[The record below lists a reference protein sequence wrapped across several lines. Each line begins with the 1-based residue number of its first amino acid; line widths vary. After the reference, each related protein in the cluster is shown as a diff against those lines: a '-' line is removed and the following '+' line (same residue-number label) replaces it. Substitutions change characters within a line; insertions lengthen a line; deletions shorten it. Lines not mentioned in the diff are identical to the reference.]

1 VLILFLLLVVK
12 GFGLVILG
20 LDIFLVTVE
29 PTRCDLPTAGEN
41 RGVGRI
47 MRGDEETTL
56 ELILLV
62 MLVLEVIPFGVQLI
76 SGVNVW
82 VVKTELLLL
91 QLRLIE
97 RGTHYYGVYI

>member
-12 GFGLVILG
+12 GFGVVILW

-29 PTRCDLPTAGEN
+29 PTRCDLPIAGET
-41 RGVGRI
+41 RGDGCI

-62 MLVLEVIPFGVQLI
+62 MLVLEVIPFGVRLI

-82 VVKTELLLL
+82 VVKME
-91 QLRLIE
+91 
-97 RGTHYYGVYI
+97 

>member
-1 VLILFLLLVVK
+1 M
-12 GFGLVILG
+12 VILW

-29 PTRCDLPTAGEN
+29 PTRCDLPIAGET
-41 RGVGRI
+41 RGVGCI

-56 ELILLV
+56 ELISLLV

-82 VVKTELLLL
+82 VVKME
-91 QLRLIE
+91 
-97 RGTHYYGVYI
+97 